1 MRELENAIRRALV
14 LSSGGVLTSDDF
26 AFLKETRG
34 PENQF
39 ADLGSLV
46 EAETRSALAAEED
59 ELYRVVIE
67 RVERPMIE
75 AVLEHTGGNQIR
87 AAGLLGINR
96 NTLRKKISELGC
108 EMPRRDR
115 S

>member
-1 MRELENAIRRALV
+1 MILRR
-14 LSSGGVLTSDDF
+14 LSR
-26 AFLKETRG
+26 ARTRLR
-34 PENQF
+34 
-39 ADLGSLV
+39 A
-46 EAETRSALAAEED
+46 ALAAEED

-75 AVLEHTGGNQIR
+75 AVLEHTGGNQIK

-108 EMPRRDR
+108 EMPRRER